1 MSVLEC
7 NDTYDQCYTHTHMYI
22 YIYICTAHSPAMNV
36 VTEEDV
42 RTKLKRFGKFIL
54 DVVPVSCESGLNL
67 PTAKEVRV

>member
-1 MSVLEC
+1 
-7 NDTYDQCYTHTHMYI
+7 
-22 YIYICTAHSPAMNV
+22 MNV